1 MPSRLPT
8 LIFSFL
14 ALTLVLLST
23 LMGGGAVAATRLT
36 PANSISFP
44 FAASSTETFAGTD
57 CGATATVVK
66 RYPAGSKGIKMAE
79 PKVGDRDKQGGATQV
94 TSVSVAGTVV
104 TITVRA
110 DGPSICDPDRTGVPA
125 GEPVHW
131 KATYPIRAEYRRR
144 VQTTMRVF
152 YESYLFGAKWK
163 LRPKTI
169 RDSRRGGPPGE
180 RVTGIR
186 WKRFGGKTAVGSG
199 RLRQDYCR
207 RGDNCPQNG
216 KRVRLVASKAAY
228 CKDSD
233 KIEYLRL
240 RFYIGG
246 MLKTDIPI
254 KCSG

>member
-14 ALTLVLLST
+14 ALTLLLLST
-23 LMGGGAVAATRLT
+23 LLGGGAEAATKLT

-44 FAASSTETFAGTD
+44 FAASTTETFAGTD

-66 RYPAGSKGIKMAE
+66 RYPPGSKGIKVAE
-79 PKVGDRDKQGGATQV
+79 PKVGDRDRQGGGTQV
-94 TSVSVAGTVV
+94 TSVSVEGAVV
-104 TITVRA
+104 TITVQA
-110 DGPSICDPDRTGVPA
+110 NGSSICDPARSGVPA
-125 GEPVHW
+125 GEPVPW
-131 KATYPIRAEYRRR
+131 KATYRVRAEYRRR

-169 RDSRRGGPPGE
+169 RDGRRGGGPGE

-186 WKRFGGKTAVGSG
+186 WKRFGGRTAVGSG

-207 RGDNCPQNG
+207 RGDNCPD
-216 KRVRLVASKAAY
+216 LSL
-228 CKDSD
+228 
-233 KIEYLRL
+233 IH
-240 RFYIGG
+240 I
-246 MLKTDIPI
+246 
-254 KCSG
+254 